1 MAIRRYLIALL
12 LALFPLLAAADVVPV
27 PPLTA
32 RVTDTTGML
41 TDSQRAELE
50 SRLAAFEARKGAQIA
65 VLIVP
70 STGDE
75 TIEQYSIR
83 VAEAWKIGRSAV
95 DDGAILLIAR
105 DDRKLRIEV
114 GYGLEGALPDVT
126 AKRIIRDIITPPFRA
141 GDYNAGISAGIDAM
155 IAVVDGEALPEP
167 AAQRGASSSAGS
179 ELPPLGVLAIVV
191 GVLVGFAVRAATN
204 RVAGGGSAL
213 LVSGLVGIAL
223 VGVAAALFYAFVAF
237 VIVISGGGGR
247 RGRRNSL
254 LDGMMIG
261 GLGGGRGGFG
271 GGGFGG
277 GGGGF
282 GGGGA
287 SGDW

>member
-1 MAIRRYLIALL
+1 MALL

-27 PPLTA
+27 PSLTA

-41 TDSQRAELE
+41 TEGQRAELE

-126 AKRIIRDIITPPFRA
+126 AKRIIREIITPPFRA

-155 IAVVDGEALPEP
+155 IAVIDGEALPEP

-179 ELPPLGVLAIVV
+179 ELPPLGMLAILV

-237 VIVISGGGGR
+237 VIVVSGGGGR